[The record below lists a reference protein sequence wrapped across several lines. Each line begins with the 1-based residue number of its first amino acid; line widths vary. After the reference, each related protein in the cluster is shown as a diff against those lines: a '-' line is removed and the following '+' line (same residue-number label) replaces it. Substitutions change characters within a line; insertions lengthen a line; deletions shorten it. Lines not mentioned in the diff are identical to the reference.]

1 MVLPKVGTSPASLD
15 ISRSRASCLPPDGL
29 LCNYTPHLCHGQR
42 LQGYEFCIKHILE
55 DKTAPYRPCAYTA
68 ESQSGVRACPRAAPR
83 SSRGESYCRE
93 HSRALV
99 SGATRRIVRKRGG
112 AAVTAVQLQDSL
124 AHYKRSRTGGEAG
137 ETRLGQVVL
146 AADRLEESEEEVVR
160 VGDTFPGDGG
170 DSEPESVDSE
180 SEESL
185 KHAGVFTGEEVMR
198 TMRDKLIRLQKLY
211 IEQFGRL
218 GHLLRESRRT
228 YLAQVKDEREAGLMN
243 MSQQPGDQQT
253 FSKLKALTH
262 YHCPAG
268 REALLAARLR
278 DKRAAVSGGSKQS
291 SGASSLSVGASPA
304 PCQHHLT
311 SSTKCGQGVVPMSR
325 FCPRHVLQDTNQV
338 LFRQCGAL
346 TNKEDGPCEVPVPAI
361 FSHTHCVFHVK
372 LQPALS
378 RPHPASPEENNS
390 DNLTDNRENMEN
402 MENKDIK
409 IEIKTEG
416 VACNSDLTNANTEA
430 EAGER
435 IDDGEGECEVTQ
447 NDGKPPIEH

>member
-1 MVLPKVGTSPASLD
+1 M
-15 ISRSRASCLPPDGL
+15 
-29 LCNYTPHLCHGQR
+29 
-42 LQGYEFCIKHILE
+42 
-55 DKTAPYRPCAYTA
+55 
-68 ESQSGVRACPRAAPR
+68 
-83 SSRGESYCRE
+83 
-93 HSRALV
+93 
-99 SGATRRIVRKRGG
+99 SGAARRIVRKRGG
-112 AAVTAVQLQDSL
+112 AAVTAFQLQDSL
-124 AHYKRSRTGGEAG
+124 AHYKRSRTGEPG

-146 AADRLEESEEEVVR
+146 AADRVEESEEETVR
-160 VGDTFPGDGG
+160 VGDTFAGDGG

-228 YLAQVKDEREAGLMN
+228 YLAQVREEREAGLMN
-243 MSQQPGDQQT
+243 MSHQPGDQQT
-253 FSKLKALTH
+253 LSKLKALTH

-278 DKRAAVSGGSKQS
+278 DKRAAVSGGSKAS

-372 LQPALS
+372 LQPPLS
-378 RPHPASPEENNS
+378 RPHTVLPEENHS
-390 DNLTDNRENMEN
+390 ENLNDKN
-402 MENKDIK
+402 DIK
-409 IEIKTEG
+409 IEIKTEA
-416 VACNSDLTNANTEA
+416 VACNSDLTNTNTEA
-430 EAGER
+430 G
-435 IDDGEGECEVTQ
+435 DGESEVTQ
-447 NDGKPPIEH
+447 NDGKPLEPPIEH

>member
-1 MVLPKVGTSPASLD
+1 MTSL
-15 ISRSRASCLPPDGL
+15 
-29 LCNYTPHLCHGQR
+29 H
-42 LQGYEFCIKHILE
+42 
-55 DKTAPYRPCAYTA
+55 
-68 ESQSGVRACPRAAPR
+68 
-83 SSRGESYCRE
+83 
-93 HSRALV
+93 
-99 SGATRRIVRKRGG
+99 
-112 AAVTAVQLQDSL
+112 LQDSL
-124 AHYKRSRTGGEAG
+124 AHYKRARTGDVAPG

-146 AADRLEESEEEVVR
+146 AAERAEDSEEETVR
-160 VGDTFPGDGG
+160 LGDTFQGDGG

-228 YLAQVKDEREAGLMN
+228 YLAQVREEREAGLVN
-243 MSQQPGDQQT
+243 MSQQPGDSQT

-262 YHCPAG
+262 YHSPAG

-278 DKRAAVSGGSKQS
+278 DKRASVSGGSKQS

-325 FCPRHVLQDTNQV
+325 FCPRHILQDTSQV

-372 LQPALS
+372 LQPVHS
-378 RPHPASPEENNS
+378 RPHPAAAPEEKNYERLAENS
-390 DNLTDNRENMEN
+390 QNVNS
-402 MENKDIK
+402 DIK
-409 IEIKTEG
+409 IEIKTED
-416 VACNSDLTNANTEA
+416 VTCNSESTKASTEA
-430 EAGER
+430 GGRTGDRES
-435 IDDGEGECEVTQ
+435 EVIQ
-447 NDGKPPIEH
+447 NDGKSLEPPIEH

>member
-1 MVLPKVGTSPASLD
+1 M
-15 ISRSRASCLPPDGL
+15 
-29 LCNYTPHLCHGQR
+29 
-42 LQGYEFCIKHILE
+42 
-55 DKTAPYRPCAYTA
+55 
-68 ESQSGVRACPRAAPR
+68 
-83 SSRGESYCRE
+83 
-93 HSRALV
+93 
-99 SGATRRIVRKRGG
+99 SGAARRIVRKRGG
-112 AAVTAVQLQDSL
+112 AAVTAFQLQDSL
-124 AHYKRSRTGGEAG
+124 AHYKRSRTGEPG

-146 AADRLEESEEEVVR
+146 AADRVEESEEETVR
-160 VGDTFPGDGG
+160 VGDTFAGDGG

-228 YLAQVKDEREAGLMN
+228 YLAQVREEREAGLMN
-243 MSQQPGDQQT
+243 MSHQPGDQQT
-253 FSKLKALTH
+253 LSKLKALTH

-278 DKRAAVSGGSKQS
+278 DKRAAVSGGSKAS

-378 RPHPASPEENNS
+378 RPHPTLPEENNS
-390 DNLTDNRENMEN
+390 ENPRENNVEVAN
-402 MENKDIK
+402 DIK
-409 IEIKTEG
+409 IEIKTED
-416 VACNSDLTNANTEA
+416 VAPNSELTNDNTD
-430 EAGER
+430 AGEETDER
-435 IDDGEGECEVTQ
+435 ESEVAL
-447 NDGKPPIEH
+447 NNGKSLEPPIEH

>member
-1 MVLPKVGTSPASLD
+1 MVLPKLGPTPPSQD
-15 ISRSRASCLPPDGL
+15 ISRSRATCLPPDGL

-68 ESQSGVRACPRAAPR
+68 ESQAGTRSCPRAAPR

-99 SGATRRIVRKRGG
+99 AGAARRIVRKRGG
-112 AAVTAVQLQDSL
+112 AAVTALQLQDSL
-124 AHYKRSRTGGEAG
+124 AHYKRSRLGEATPG

-146 AADRLEESEEEVVR
+146 AAERAEESEEEVVR
-160 VGDTFPGDGG
+160 VADTFQGDGG

-228 YLAQVKDEREAGLMN
+228 YLAQVRDERDAGLVT
-243 MSQQPGDQQT
+243 MSAQPGDQQT

-262 YHCPAG
+262 YHSPAG

-291 SGASSLSVGASPA
+291 SGASSLSVGAGPA

-311 SSTKCGQGVVPMSR
+311 SSTKCGAGVVPMSR
-325 FCPRHVLQDTNQV
+325 FCPRHVLQQPGQV

-346 TNKEDGPCEVPVPAI
+346 TDKEDGPCEVPVPAI

-372 LQPALS
+372 LQPAVS
-378 RPHPASPEENNS
+378 RVPADKNNS
-390 DNLTDNRENMEN
+390 ENDE
-402 MENKDIK
+402 ERIEEKGDVK
-409 IEIKTEG
+409 VEIKTEG
-416 VACNSDLTNANTEA
+416 GASISDISNDKVE
-430 EAGER
+430 
-435 IDDGEGECEVTQ
+435 EGNKVNGDINEKEK
-447 NDGKPPIEH
+447 DEKPLEPSIEN

>member
-1 MVLPKVGTSPASLD
+1 MTA
-15 ISRSRASCLPPDGL
+15 
-29 LCNYTPHLCHGQR
+29 
-42 LQGYEFCIKHILE
+42 LQ
-55 DKTAPYRPCAYTA
+55 
-68 ESQSGVRACPRAAPR
+68 
-83 SSRGESYCRE
+83 
-93 HSRALV
+93 
-99 SGATRRIVRKRGG
+99 
-112 AAVTAVQLQDSL
+112 VQDSLQDSL
-124 AHYKRSRTGGEAG
+124 AHYKRSRTGEPG

-146 AADRLEESEEEVVR
+146 AADRVEETEEEPLR
-160 VGDTFPGDGG
+160 VGDTFAGDGG

-228 YLAQVKDEREAGLMN
+228 YLAQVKEEREAGLMN
-243 MSQQPGDQQT
+243 MSQQPGDPQT

-268 REALLAARLR
+268 REALLAARHR
-278 DKRAAVSGGSKQS
+278 DKRAAVSGGPGGSKQS

-325 FCPRHVLQDTNQV
+325 FCPRHILQDTSQV

-378 RPHPASPEENNS
+378 RPHPNSEDLAENNY
-390 DNLTDNRENMEN
+390 DA
-402 MENKDIK
+402 NKDIK
-409 IEIKTEG
+409 IEIKTED
-416 VACNSDLTNANTEA
+416 VACNSETNKASTEA
-430 EAGER
+430 ENRTGSRES
-435 IDDGEGECEVTQ
+435 EVTQ
-447 NDGKPPIEH
+447 NDVKPQKPPIEH

>member
-1 MVLPKVGTSPASLD
+1 MVAG
-15 ISRSRASCLPPDGL
+15 
-29 LCNYTPHLCHGQR
+29 
-42 LQGYEFCIKHILE
+42 
-55 DKTAPYRPCAYTA
+55 
-68 ESQSGVRACPRAAPR
+68 
-83 SSRGESYCRE
+83 
-93 HSRALV
+93 
-99 SGATRRIVRKRGG
+99 TRRIVRKRGG
-112 AAVTAVQLQDSL
+112 GAVTSLHLQDSL
-124 AHYKRSRTGGEAG
+124 AHYKRARTGDVAPG

-146 AADRLEESEEEVVR
+146 AAERAEDSEEETVR
-160 VGDTFPGDGG
+160 LGDTFQGDGG

-228 YLAQVKDEREAGLMN
+228 YLAQVREEREAGLVN
-243 MSQQPGDQQT
+243 MSQQPGDSQT

-262 YHCPAG
+262 YHSPAG

-278 DKRAAVSGGSKQS
+278 DKRASVSGGSKQS

-325 FCPRHVLQDTNQV
+325 FCPRHILQQPGQV

-361 FSHTHCVFHVK
+361 FSQTHCVFHVK
-372 LQPALS
+372 LQPQVS
-378 RPHPASPEENNS
+378 RLTTERDIAEKAEEKNELKVEVKTEDGACNVTDETDTANGDTEGPDDDDDIKSPETS
-390 DNLTDNRENMEN
+390 
-402 MENKDIK
+402 
-409 IEIKTEG
+409 
-416 VACNSDLTNANTEA
+416 V
-430 EAGER
+430 
-435 IDDGEGECEVTQ
+435 
-447 NDGKPPIEH
+447 EH

>member
-1 MVLPKVGTSPASLD
+1 MTSL
-15 ISRSRASCLPPDGL
+15 
-29 LCNYTPHLCHGQR
+29 H
-42 LQGYEFCIKHILE
+42 
-55 DKTAPYRPCAYTA
+55 
-68 ESQSGVRACPRAAPR
+68 
-83 SSRGESYCRE
+83 
-93 HSRALV
+93 
-99 SGATRRIVRKRGG
+99 
-112 AAVTAVQLQDSL
+112 LQDSL
-124 AHYKRSRTGGEAG
+124 AHYKRARTGDVAPG

-146 AADRLEESEEEVVR
+146 AAERAEDSEEETVR
-160 VGDTFPGDGG
+160 LGDTFQGDGG

-228 YLAQVKDEREAGLMN
+228 YLAQVREEREAGLVN
-243 MSQQPGDQQT
+243 MSQQPGDSQT

-262 YHCPAG
+262 YHSPAG

-278 DKRAAVSGGSKQS
+278 DKRASVSGGSKQS

-325 FCPRHVLQDTNQV
+325 FCPRHILQDTSQV

-372 LQPALS
+372 LQPVHS
-378 RPHPASPEENNS
+378 RPYPAAAPEEKNYERLAENS
-390 DNLTDNRENMEN
+390 QNVNS
-402 MENKDIK
+402 DIK
-409 IEIKTEG
+409 IEIKTED
-416 VACNSDLTNANTEA
+416 VTCNSESTKASTEA
-430 EAGER
+430 GGRTGDRES
-435 IDDGEGECEVTQ
+435 EVIQ
-447 NDGKPPIEH
+447 NDGKSLEPPIEH

>member
-1 MVLPKVGTSPASLD
+1 MTALQVQESL
-15 ISRSRASCLPPDGL
+15 G
-29 LCNYTPHLCHGQR
+29 
-42 LQGYEFCIKHILE
+42 
-55 DKTAPYRPCAYTA
+55 
-68 ESQSGVRACPRAAPR
+68 
-83 SSRGESYCRE
+83 
-93 HSRALV
+93 
-99 SGATRRIVRKRGG
+99 
-112 AAVTAVQLQDSL
+112 
-124 AHYKRSRTGGEAG
+124 HYKRSRTGEQG

-146 AADRLEESEEEVVR
+146 AAERVEESEEEPAR
-160 VGDTFPGDGG
+160 VSDTFTGDGG

-180 SEESL
+180 AEESL

-228 YLAQVKDEREAGLMN
+228 YLAQVKEEREAGLMN
-243 MSQQPGDQQT
+243 MSQQPGDPQT

-268 REALLAARLR
+268 REALLAARHR
-278 DKRAAVSGGSKQS
+278 DKRAAVSGGPGGSKQS
-291 SGASSLSVGASPA
+291 SGASSLSGGGGASPA

-325 FCPRHVLQDTNQV
+325 FCPRHILQDTSQV

-372 LQPALS
+372 LQPVHS
-378 RPHPASPEENNS
+378 RPHPAAVPEEKNYERLAENS
-390 DNLTDNRENMEN
+390 QNVNS
-402 MENKDIK
+402 DIK
-409 IEIKTEG
+409 IEIKTED
-416 VACNSDLTNANTEA
+416 VTCNSESTKASTEA
-430 EAGER
+430 GGRTGDRES
-435 IDDGEGECEVTQ
+435 EVIQ
-447 NDGKPPIEH
+447 NDGKSLEPPIEH